1 MVKGGQWEDAR
12 NRLYP
17 EEGGRWK
24 HQSQAIPINCIE
36 TLLIP
41 ICYCLG
47 ETWQNNHWSVAARY
61 LGEDRS
67 GKDWIFILVD
77 SANSTDVLNDTK
89 TILDV
94 YTSLHFE

>member
-1 MVKGGQWEDAR
+1 METPITG
-12 NRLYP
+12 NT
-17 EEGGRWK
+17 
-24 HQSQAIPINCIE
+24 HQLHRDTAD
-36 TLLIP
+36 THMLLP
-41 ICYCLG
+41 LG
-47 ETWQNNHWSVAARY
+47 ETRQNNHWSVAARY

-89 TILDV
+89 TILDM